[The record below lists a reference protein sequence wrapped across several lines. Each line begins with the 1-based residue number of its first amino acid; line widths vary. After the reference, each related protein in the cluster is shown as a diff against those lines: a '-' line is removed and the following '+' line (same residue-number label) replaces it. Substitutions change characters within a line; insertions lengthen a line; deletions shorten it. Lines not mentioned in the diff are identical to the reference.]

1 MRTKVLPII
10 ITFAAV
16 VLLAGCSGAG
26 TTASDVVAGGEAI
39 TTQGQVTGV
48 APDLGAPAPDAQAQD
63 KAAAGG
69 TVSTAVTPDRQ
80 IVKNAYV
87 AMRVDDVARS
97 VFDIH
102 GLIKKRNG
110 LIASEDTQASGESTS
125 SMMTAQIPAA
135 DLDAFIADVS
145 KLGAV
150 DSVSVT
156 AQDVTGQ
163 VVDLDARI
171 KALQTSVD
179 RMTQLLAQA
188 QRIED
193 MLAIET
199 QLSQRQAELDSLT
212 AQRKTLGEQVA
223 YSTVT
228 MALTPKSSVSTVE
241 APGFLSGLA
250 SGWAALVSLVTIM
263 FTAAG
268 FLLPFALIALVVL
281 VPLALL
287 VIRQLRRRRSS
298 TTTGTEVPAGGAS
311 TDDRDPSLTSS

>member
-26 TTASDVVAGGEAI
+26 ATASDVVAGGEAI

-48 APDLGAPAPDAQAQD
+48 APELGAPAPDAPAQD

-110 LIASEDTQASGESTS
+110 LVASEDTQASGESTS

-145 KLGAV
+145 KLGTV

-199 QLSQRQAELDSLT
+199 QLSQRQAELDSLS

-298 TTTGTEVPAGGAS
+298 TTTGAEAPAEGA
-311 TDDRDPSLTSS
+311 TPDDREPSLTSS

>member
-298 TTTGTEVPAGGAS
+298 ATTGTEVPAGGAS

>member
-145 KLGAV
+145 KLSAV